1 MRKAEGGK
9 LRDALLSIMSLFR
22 GSYTKFLG
30 LREEIRGRARD
41 KIKKRIEQCFESY
54 GTTDEKLRALM
65 ETRIA
70 QEISYALDK
79 LDVEEELTRFKGHI
93 DEIEKLLRVGGP
105 VGKKL
110 DFMFQELNREIN
122 TLGNKSQDLGVS
134 QEVIELKMW
143 IEQMREQS
151 LNLE

>member
-1 MRKAEGGK
+1 MRAQEGTK
-9 LRDALLSIMSLFR
+9 LRDALLQIIAEFR
-22 GSYTKFLG
+22 KIYNFFVSAQSQIQT
-30 LREEIRGRARD
+30 RARD
-41 KIKKRIEQCFESY
+41 KIKKRIEQCFEAY

-70 QEISYALDK
+70 QEISYTLDK
-79 LDVEEELTRFKGHI
+79 LDIEEELTRFKGHI
-93 DEIEKLLRVGGP
+93 DQIEALLLAGGQ

-110 DFMFQELNREIN
+110 DFMFQELNREVN
-122 TLGNKSQDLGVS
+122 TLGNKAQDLNVS
-134 QEVIELKMW
+134 QEVIELKMR